1 MLVHSQDK
9 ELQNTKNESDSF
21 DIKVKTLK
29 MDKYYIIHNPIQSVS
44 SSSNCKI
51 DQEYHFQNIIN
62 DCIWS
67 DVENDSCD

>member
-1 MLVHSQDK
+1 
-9 ELQNTKNESDSF
+9 
-21 DIKVKTLK
+21 